1 MFRHRVNLLTN
12 IGLVVILGF
21 FIGIAFLLVSPT
33 AKASSSNV
41 VKYQGNFG
49 DGCSQSGGLMS
60 VQVYIAMVNQDN
72 GKLVEYAKAGNMKV
86 RVTSDD
92 PQGNNDNGIIKVSNW
107 PQGNWTKEKVF
118 DNVGE
123 PDNFEKCN
131 TNRYI
136 SYFGYG
142 ASFKQGDQSALVFEG
157 LEYGSN
163 NEWRLSCG
171 FGTIGKYSRTFT
183 FAGIGDPGVPSGYE
197 TGKGW
202 NNDRGEAT
210 ISSAQDINF
219 DNFAIILNYN
229 IKKKPADNDPTID
242 TLVNRLRTDERAVD
256 RKEYAASGGKPLA
269 KFEHWFKGKSLT
281 DIKKY
286 DVDISALCGS
296 GPGLSGGGQN
306 GEPIDTDCEKYSF
319 WWQDADP
326 WNEDK
331 YTHWEYW
338 LPPGGPY
345 CENQIYKAWIKPDGV
360 AGSWTASASGPQ
372 ACITIIEW
380 SLAASTTGYI
390 NGSSASNYQTAFS
403 NQNVV
408 LRSSVTNVGE
418 APLDLD
424 LDVNVMRSPAGSD
437 YFSLDQKRGWP
448 EGSRDS
454 QDNKVT
460 SLGLNCENVWAAQ
473 TEYDSGA
480 KSFDSFCIHIISPS
494 VDVPTTIQ
502 YEKGQTGLVIGGD
515 ILVNNGGSCPVNAV
529 NIPYKATING
539 QLSTGSFNY
548 GGGYGCN
555 PPSNLLS
562 ISSSLA
568 TTLNGKAPGDSGI
581 QYCLNVNNQGDSCG
595 SIIVIEVP
603 FARFYGNDIYAT
615 SGNITFNDA
624 YNNDSSYDGRGS
636 VAQYAALASSP
647 NTKIDSAAFRLNA
660 LVKPNA
666 PNGLD
671 PDTTSYL
678 SNTSATKVYNDVVN
692 KIPTNCGTTP
702 SSYLLPSSS
711 GCYRVS
717 DDYRLTGIPRIG
729 GSDGITCLDKQRINP
744 LHTCG
749 FPNNF
754 EYITS
759 NYDKKITLYNPDPN
773 KPFMI
778 VGDIVNTSA
787 SYSNPSSTGVMLI
800 VSAGDIIID
809 NNVKRVDAILI
820 SNKGIYTCGWTW
832 APGYGSKVGQNQIDE
847 TCTSNLTINGS
858 LSAKTIDFRRVGG
871 SRYLSNGLGDT
882 IDGSWNCLAWKGIK
896 NCGDRGDMPLDT
908 GKTAE
913 IVNFPAY
920 LYWATPYLLDQAKS
934 GGTNEAMFVAPP
946 RL

>member
-1 MFRHRVNLLTN
+1 MFKHRVNLLTN
-12 IGLVVILGF
+12 IGLVVILGS

-33 AKASSSNV
+33 AEASSSNV

-171 FGTIGKYSRTFT
+171 FNTIGNYSRTFT

-281 DIKKY
+281 DIMKY

-296 GPGLSGGGQN
+296 DPGLSGGGQN
-306 GEPIDTDCEKYSF
+306 GAPIDTDCEKYAF
-319 WWQDADP
+319 WWLDADP
-326 WNEDK
+326 WNVDK

-345 CENQIYKAWIKPDGV
+345 CENQIYKAWIKPVGV

-372 ACITIIEW
+372 ACITITEW

-437 YFSLDQKRGWP
+437 YFSLDQQRGWP

-502 YEKGQTGLVIGGD
+502 YEKGQTGLLIGGD

-555 PPSNLLS
+555 PPTNLLS

-595 SIIVIEVP
+595 NIIVVEVP

-615 SGNITFNDA
+615 GTASSVGKIEFNS
-624 YNNDSSYDGRGS
+624 YTNNPDHTYDGRGS
-636 VAQYAALASSP
+636 VAQYAALAVNP
-647 NTKIDSAAFRLNA
+647 TNKIDSAAFRLNA

-678 SNTSATKVYNDVVN
+678 SNTSATKVYNDVVT
-692 KIPTNCGTTP
+692 KKKPIGCLPSLASPVPQDGGRVYGGLSGTGTSICYDLSATRTNVTPIDTNWSYRDKVTIFSSGDLYITKNLVNATDP
-702 SSYLLPSSS
+702 SSLS
-711 GCYRVS
+711 
-717 DDYRLTGIPRIG
+717 
-729 GSDGITCLDKQRINP
+729 Q
-744 LHTCG
+744 
-749 FPNNF
+749 
-754 EYITS
+754 
-759 NYDKKITLYNPDPN
+759 PN
-773 KPFMI
+773 KAGI
-778 VGDIVNTSA
+778 
-787 SYSNPSSTGVMLI
+787 VMLVANNI
-800 VSAGDIIID
+800 YID
-809 NNVKRVDAILI
+809 KNVTRIDAILVANQNI
-820 SNKGIYTCGWTW
+820 DTCRNVVVASWGVPNFTNVNGSLVSN
-832 APGYGSKVGQNQIDE
+832 
-847 TCTSNLTINGS
+847 SNLNPQCRNKLAINGS
-858 LSAKTIDFRRVGG
+858 LSAKKIDFRRVGG
-871 SRYLSNGLGDT
+871 SRFLTPSEGNNGQLAGIRG
-882 IDGSWNCLAWKGIK
+882 IDGIASLPNESSSS
-896 NCGDRGDMPLDT
+896 
-908 GKTAE
+908 AE
-913 IVNFPAY
+913 IINFPAY
-920 LYWATPYLLDQAKS
+920 LYWASPYLLDESTS
-934 GGTNEAMFVAPP
+934 GGTNEAMFTAPP